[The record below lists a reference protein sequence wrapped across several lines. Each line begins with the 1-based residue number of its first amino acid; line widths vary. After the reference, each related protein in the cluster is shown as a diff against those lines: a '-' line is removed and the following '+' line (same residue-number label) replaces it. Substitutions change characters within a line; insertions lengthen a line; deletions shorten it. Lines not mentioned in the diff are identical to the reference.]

1 MKLSEI
7 ITIIIAVG
15 VLVAVFFLNRGEQ
28 KHDKDPLLDSNGT
41 LNQDFSVP
49 SFSNLDSNNQFLSMK
64 EEKLQNSQK
73 SSFSKNLKK
82 VAEQGIKES
91 PYFTLGIYSVSQLL
105 QEDNTKGC
113 SAIDSSQESSIFE
126 HVNPEKITLDDVII
140 QHGEAFLF
148 VQQEGGEINPCG
160 QILKIPQFDKLF
172 KSLYI
177 LFS

>member
-7 ITIIIAVG
+7 ITIIIAAG
-15 VLVAVFFLNRGEQ
+15 VLIAVFFLSRGEQ
-28 KHDKDPLLDSNGT
+28 KHDKEPLFDSNGA

-49 SFSNLDSNNQFLSMK
+49 SFSNLDSNNQFLSTK

-82 VAEQGIKES
+82 VAEQSIKES

-105 QEDNTKGC
+105 QGDTERC
-113 SAIDSSQESSIFE
+113 SVSDSSQEGTIFE
-126 HVNPEKITLDDVII
+126 YSNPEKITLDDVII

-148 VQQEGGEINPCG
+148 VQQEGEKIEPCG
-160 QILKIPQFDKLF
+160 QTLKIPQFNNLF

-177 LFS
+177 LFN